1 MIQAAGDAAPVRV
14 RVLGHCTRYRP
25 VRVEVSGLDLSRQ
38 EPSLPKGG
46 MLDVGFE
53 FVPRERAGSIFHGPT
68 IAAMPIVDNP
78 REVCSP
84 S

>member
-1 MIQAAGDAAPVRV
+1 
-14 RVLGHCTRYRP
+14 
-25 VRVEVSGLDLSRQ
+25 
-38 EPSLPKGG
+38 

-53 FVPRERAGSIFHGPT
+53 FVPRDRAVSIFHEPT